1 MDEWMDESVVD
12 GLLPM
17 GAAASFS
24 LNCQE
29 KPEVANETQVQ
40 MCGAFRALSKRYIVV
55 VYIYI
60 NILHYILYICM

>member
-1 MDEWMDESVVD
+1 MD

-17 GAAASFS
+17 GAVVSFS

-40 MCGAFRALSKRYIVV
+40 MCVAFKALSKRYIV
-55 VYIYI
+55 YT
-60 NILHYILYICM
+60 YICIYYIIYYMQS